1 MKRREVSIIYLSLAF
16 VWLYIVRP
24 PMALAEGS
32 PAVVIDKTNWEEIE
46 GLVPDSVLGWV
57 KSGAFVLTLDELNFQ
72 PLDYL
77 PAFATETLESN
88 VGKYD
93 LDEDGGIVEVMTGK
107 PPKHIVGLPF
117 PQVDENEPDLSVR
130 IMYNTLYMQYLP
142 GNLRFP
148 FHAKFVGRSG
158 FEREVGALWRQ
169 IAMDGYP
176 GSADLG
182 NPDGI
187 EKYSMLV
194 VKTPFDLAG
203 TAIMLWRYRDPTAQ
217 DSTFG
222 YFPAI
227 RRVRR
232 MSPANRSDAFV
243 GTDFCIDDANGY
255 DGKITA
261 FEWRFLRKQ
270 EMLAPVLSVE
280 PVRIVP
286 NEKEEWETTR
296 NIRPMVH
303 GYEQEGWQGASWAP
317 TDLAWVRR
325 PAYVLEMRP
334 KDSYYNYGVQ
344 HLWVDAEIF
353 GSVYKVI
360 HDRSGKYWKT
370 FFSSA
375 MACTGAGNRT
385 RFISVATQQAVDDR
399 REHST
404 VIEDAS
410 PRNIWNYYADL
421 DVNDFSLAG
430 FQKFNK

>member
-1 MKRREVSIIYLSLAF
+1 MKRAKPLTIFLVYVWFCMGHAVEAFAEV
-16 VWLYIVRP
+16 P
-24 PMALAEGS
+24 PAD
-32 PAVVIDKTNWEEIE
+32 VIDETNWEKIE
-46 GLVPDSVLGWV
+46 GLVPDSVLDWV
-57 KSGAFVLTLDELNFQ
+57 KTGDFVLDLDELNFK

-77 PAFATETLESN
+77 PLFATEALEHN

-93 LDEDGGIVEVMTGK
+93 IDEDGGIVEVTTGK
-107 PPKHIVGLPF
+107 PPKHIVGIPF
-117 PQVDENEPDLSVR
+117 PEVDQNDPASAVK

-148 FHAKFVGRSG
+148 FQAIFVGRSG
-158 FEREVGALWRQ
+158 FEREVGAVWRQ
-169 IAMDGYP
+169 VAMRGYP
-176 GSADLG
+176 GTAEVR
-182 NPDGI
+182 NPDRV

-194 VKTPFDLAG
+194 VRKPFDIAG
-203 TAIMLWRYRDPTAQ
+203 TAIMLWRYLAPRTQ

-243 GTDFCIDDANGY
+243 GTDFCVDDANGY

-261 FEWRFLRKQ
+261 FEWKLLRTQ
-270 EMLAPVLSVE
+270 EMLAPALSTD

-286 NEKEEWETTR
+286 DKDEWKTTKT
-296 NIRPMVH
+296 IRPIIY
-303 GYEQEGWQGASWAP
+303 GYKQEGWQGASWAP
-317 TDLAWVRR
+317 TNLAWVRR

-375 MACTGAGNRT
+375 MACTSANNRT

-399 REHST
+399 TRHST

-410 PRNIWNYYADL
+410 PRNIWSYYADL
-421 DVNDFSLAG
+421 DMNDFTLAG
-430 FQKFNK
+430 FQKFSK

>member
-1 MKRREVSIIYLSLAF
+1 V
-16 VWLYIVRP
+16 
-24 PMALAEGS
+24 
-32 PAVVIDKTNWEEIE
+32 
-46 GLVPDSVLGWV
+46 
-57 KSGAFVLTLDELNFQ
+57 
-72 PLDYL
+72 
-77 PAFATETLESN
+77 
-88 VGKYD
+88 
-93 LDEDGGIVEVMTGK
+93 
-107 PPKHIVGLPF
+107 
-117 PQVDENEPDLSVR
+117 
-130 IMYNTLYMQYLP
+130 
-142 GNLRFP
+142 
-148 FHAKFVGRSG
+148 
-158 FEREVGALWRQ
+158 WRQ
-169 IAMDGYP
+169 VTMRGYP
-176 GSADLG
+176 GTGELR
-182 NPDGI
+182 NPDGV

-194 VKTPFDLAG
+194 VRKPFDIAG
-203 TAIMLWRYRDPTAQ
+203 TAIMLWRYLAPRTQ

-243 GTDFCIDDANGY
+243 GTDFCVDDANGY

-261 FEWRFLRKQ
+261 FEWKLLRKQ
-270 EMLAPVLSVE
+270 EMLAPALSTD

-286 NEKEEWETTR
+286 DKDEWKTTKT
-296 NIRPMVH
+296 IRPIIY
-303 GYEQEGWQGASWAP
+303 GYKQEGWQGASWAP
-317 TDLAWVRR
+317 TNLAWVRR

-375 MACTGAGNRT
+375 MACTSANDRT

-399 REHST
+399 TRHST

-410 PRNIWNYYADL
+410 PRNTWSYYADL
-421 DVNDFSLAG
+421 DMNDFTLAG
-430 FQKFNK
+430 FQKFSK

>member
-1 MKRREVSIIYLSLAF
+1 VKKAKLLTKFLVY
-16 VWLYIVRP
+16 VWFCMGHAVT
-24 PMALAEGS
+24 ALAEAP
-32 PAVVIDKTNWEEIE
+32 PADVIDETNWEKIE
-46 GLVPDSVLGWV
+46 GLVPDSVLDWV
-57 KSGAFVLTLDELNFQ
+57 KTGDFVLDLDELNFK

-77 PAFATETLESN
+77 PVFATEALEHN
-88 VGKYD
+88 VGQYD
-93 LDEDGGIVEVMTGK
+93 IDEDGGIVEVTTGK
-107 PPKHIVGLPF
+107 PPKHIVGIPF
-117 PQVDENEPDLSVR
+117 PEVDQNDPASAVK

-148 FHAKFVGRSG
+148 FQAIFVGRSG
-158 FEREVGALWRQ
+158 FEREVGAVWRQ
-169 IAMDGYP
+169 VTMRGYP
-176 GSADLG
+176 GTAELR
-182 NPDGI
+182 NPDGV

-194 VKTPFDLAG
+194 VRKPFDIAG
-203 TAIMLWRYRDPTAQ
+203 TAIMLWRYLAPRTQ

-243 GTDFCIDDANGY
+243 GTDFCVDDANGY

-261 FEWRFLRKQ
+261 FEWKLLRKQ
-270 EMLAPVLSVE
+270 EMLAPALSTD

-286 NEKEEWETTR
+286 DKDEWKTTKT
-296 NIRPMVH
+296 IRPIIY
-303 GYEQEGWQGASWAP
+303 GYKQEGWQGASWAP
-317 TDLAWVRR
+317 TNLAWVRR

-375 MACTGAGNRT
+375 MACTSANDRT

-399 REHST
+399 TRHST

-410 PRNIWNYYADL
+410 PRNIWSYYADL
-421 DVNDFSLAG
+421 DVNDFTLAG
-430 FQKFNK
+430 FQKFSK